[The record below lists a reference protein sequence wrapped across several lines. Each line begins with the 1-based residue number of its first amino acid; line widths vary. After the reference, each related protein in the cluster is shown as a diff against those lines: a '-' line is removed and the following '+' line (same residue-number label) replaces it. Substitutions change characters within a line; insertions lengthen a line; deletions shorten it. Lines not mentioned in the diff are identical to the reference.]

1 LFCRVALRLPG
12 LQMPPVSA
20 DTVGPRKRSAAGQS
34 LITFQAALLR
44 RYFAWWRLTP
54 YPAYGVQTQY
64 VNRRRTW
71 GR

>member
-1 LFCRVALRLPG
+1 AQRR
-12 LQMPPVSA
+12 
-20 DTVGPRKRSAAGQS
+20 GQA

-44 RYFAWWRLTP
+44 GYFAGWRYA
-54 YPAYGVQTQY
+54 YPAYGVQSQY

>member
-1 LFCRVALRLPG
+1 RPTGSSRRLTPG
-12 LQMPPVSA
+12 SA
-20 DTVGPRKRSAAGQS
+20 QAQRRGQA

-44 RYFAWWRLTP
+44 GYFAGWRYA
-54 YPAYGVQTQY
+54 YPAYGVQSQY